1 MDSKE
6 AAEIMKSIVKF
17 IKHIKITGGKT
28 MEVTIDV
35 NTYDQL
41 KDYCQRM
48 NEPMSV
54 IATKAIKKY
63 INASD

>member
-1 MDSKE
+1 MDTKE
-6 AAEIMKSIVKF
+6 ATEIMKSIAEY
-17 IKHIKITGGKT
+17 IKITGGGT

-35 NTYDQL
+35 YTYDELQ
-41 KDYCQRM
+41 DYCNRM

-63 INASD
+63 IDASD

>member
-1 MDSKE
+1 
-6 AAEIMKSIVKF
+6 
-17 IKHIKITGGKT
+17 

>member
-1 MDSKE
+1 MDTKE
-6 AAEIMKSIVKF
+6 ATKIMKSIAKY
-17 IKHIKITGGKT
+17 IKITGGKT
-28 MEVTIDV
+28 MEVTIDAY
-35 NTYDQL
+35 TYDQL

-63 INASD
+63 IDASD

>member
-1 MDSKE
+1 MDSKHVIK
-6 AAEIMKSIVKF
+6 AMKSIAEY
-17 IKHIKITGGKT
+17 IQITGGET

-41 KDYCQRM
+41 KDYCQRV

-63 INASD
+63 IDASD

>member
-1 MDSKE
+1 MDSKQPIK
-6 AAEIMKSIVKF
+6 AMKSIAEYMQ
-17 IKHIKITGGKT
+17 ITGGKT

-35 NTYDQL
+35 NTFDQL

-63 INASD
+63 IDASD